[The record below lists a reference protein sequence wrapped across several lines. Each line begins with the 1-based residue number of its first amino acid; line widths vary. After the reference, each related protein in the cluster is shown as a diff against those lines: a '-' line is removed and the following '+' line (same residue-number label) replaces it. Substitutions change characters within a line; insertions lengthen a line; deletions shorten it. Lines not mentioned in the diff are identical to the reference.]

1 MNLPRWD
8 KYNIS
13 QKVCGKKNYNKT
25 IFIMFTWRDLSKNRR
40 ISNDYYK
47 NILNLLHNSLLIKE
61 IQKNNVT
68 LYMAFHHRQPE
79 GKTKIMDNKYINFIN
94 ENQVSDILSKTDLVV
109 TDFSS
114 IIFDIIYREKPFIM
128 YIPDTNYN
136 DNKINYVE
144 NYYQL
149 INDLKDGIIPMRN
162 IYFNTNEVVK
172 KIIYY
177 INNNFKLE
185 EKLREFY
192 KSFDFKKEK
201 SIPQFIDY
209 LKKLT

>member
-1 MNLPRWD
+1 M
-8 KYNIS
+8 
-13 QKVCGKKNYNKT
+13 
-25 IFIMFTWRDLSKNRR
+25 
-40 ISNDYYK
+40 
-47 NILNLLHNSLLIKE
+47 IKE

-68 LYMAFHHRQPE
+68 LYFAFHHRQLE
-79 GKTKIMDNKYINFIN
+79 CKAKIMDNKYIKFIN
-94 ENQVSDILSKTDLVV
+94 ENQISDILSKTDLVV

-114 IIFDIIYREKPFIM
+114 IIFDIIYRKKPFIM

-136 DNKINYVE
+136 DNKNNYVE

-185 EKLREFY
+185 KNLLKFY
-192 KSFDFKKEK
+192 KSFGFKKEK
-201 SIPQFIDY
+201 SIPKFIDY
-209 LKKLT
+209 LKKLA